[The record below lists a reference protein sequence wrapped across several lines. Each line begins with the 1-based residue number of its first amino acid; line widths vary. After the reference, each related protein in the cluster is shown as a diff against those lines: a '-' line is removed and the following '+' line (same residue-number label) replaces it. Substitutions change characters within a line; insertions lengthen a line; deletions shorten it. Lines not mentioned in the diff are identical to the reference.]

1 MSTSVQLSNWRSAFI
16 GFARLLGPR
25 PGRLAYAS
33 RLALIC
39 ALTTLVV
46 QIYQTPD
53 PALTAYVAFFLNK
66 PDRVESL
73 IVDVALTI
81 LITAI
86 VGLLM
91 LLTML
96 VLDAPVWRV
105 AVMSALSVGLLTVAF
120 GSKLRPVAGIIML
133 ILGYGLDVVARFQ
146 SGELANRAV
155 LYVWLFVTIPAGVS
169 VVVNLLLAPAPRKLA
184 ERALAARMR
193 VAAAMLR
200 APDQP
205 TREAFAEYLA
215 EGTAEIQGWLK
226 FAGAEKTSPP
236 RDIAALRQAMQ
247 STTAILAW
255 VDVVSR
261 MRTGLLP
268 APLLEQLAETLQAM
282 AQVLLKGAYPLEIA
296 LDAHIGE
303 SPLPAYS
310 VELWAEMRG
319 LLARFA
325 EPPMPDSPPAQP
337 AAPPGGFFM
346 PDLFTNPEYIRY
358 ALKTTGA
365 AMFCY
370 VLYSLLDWPGI
381 HTCFITCYIVALG
394 TSAETIE
401 KFILRIAG
409 CLIGAAAGIAAIV
422 YVIPDLTS
430 IGGLLCVVF
439 LVALLSAWVAAGS
452 PRISYAGF
460 QIAFAFFLC
469 VIQGPSP
476 AFDLTIARD
485 RIIGILFGNLV
496 VYLIFTR
503 LWPVSVA
510 KRIDPAIASVLRRLS
525 AMAAAA
531 SPTTRR
537 SVAAQVQGALG
548 NIKQDLDL
556 ARYEPAAIRPDEA
569 WVRARRRASY
579 ELGALQ
585 GPLLLSA
592 DLDPDA
598 AVDVGR
604 RLQRIADHLSA
615 QTSTPSSEAQSRRI
629 VAQDTARR
637 PEADVAARRARAEGS
652 PLTGMLRA
660 HLTGLEEVLDPS
672 SQAVWDA
679 GRERTAGHAAA

>member
-1 MSTSVQLSNWRSAFI
+1 MSAYAQPADWRGAFT
-16 GFARLLGPR
+16 GVARLLGPR

-39 ALTTLVV
+39 AITTLVV

-96 VLDAPVWRV
+96 VIDAPIWRV
-105 AVMSALSVGLLTVAF
+105 AVMSALSVALLTVAF

-184 ERALAARMR
+184 ERSLAARVR

-200 APDQP
+200 VPDQR
-205 TREAFAEYLA
+205 TREAFAEYLR

-255 VDVVSR
+255 VDVVTR

-268 APLLEQLAETLQAM
+268 APLLEQLAQTLEAM
-282 AQVLLKGAYPLEIA
+282 AQVLLKGGYPLEIA
-296 LDAHIGE
+296 LEAHIGE
-303 SPLPAYS
+303 SPLPAHS
-310 VELWAEMRG
+310 AELWADMRG

-325 EPPMPDSPPAQP
+325 EPPIPDSSPPQP
-337 AAPPGGFFM
+337 AGPPGGFLM
-346 PDLFTNPEYIRY
+346 PDLFTNPEYVHH

-370 VLYSLLDWPGI
+370 ALYSLLDWPGI

-409 CLIGAAAGIAAIV
+409 CLIGAAAGVAAIV
-422 YVIPDLTS
+422 YVIPYLTS
-430 IGGLLCVVF
+430 IGSLLGVVF

-469 VIQGPSP
+469 VIQGPAP

-485 RIIGILFGNLV
+485 RIIGILLGNLV

-525 AMAAAA
+525 AMAAAT

-548 NIKQDLDL
+548 NIEQDLDL

-569 WVRARRRASY
+569 WLRARRRASR

-592 DLDPDA
+592 DLDPASAD
-598 AVDVGR
+598 DIGQ
-604 RLQRIADHLSA
+604 RLERIADRLSA
-615 QTSTPSSEAQSRRI
+615 RQSTPLPEAQSRGS
-629 VAQDTARR
+629 VAQDTGRR
-637 PEADVAARRARAEGS
+637 QETDVAARRARAEGS

-660 HLTGLEEVLDPS
+660 HLTGLEEVLDDS
-672 SQAVWDA
+672 SPAVWDA

>member
-1 MSTSVQLSNWRSAFI
+1 MSASVQLSDWRGAFTGI
-16 GFARLLGPR
+16 AQLLGPR

-66 PDRVESL
+66 PDRVESV

-133 ILGYGLDVVARFQ
+133 ILGYGLNVVATLQ

-155 LYVWLFVTIPAGVS
+155 LYVWLFVTIPAGLS

-184 ERALAARMR
+184 ERVLAERLRA
-193 VAAAMLR
+193 AAAMLR
-200 APDQP
+200 APDQR
-205 TREAFAEYLA
+205 TREAFAEYLR
-215 EGTAEIQGWLK
+215 EGTTEIQGWLK
-226 FAGAEKTSPP
+226 FAGAEKTSPA

-247 STTAILAW
+247 STSAILAW
-255 VDVVSR
+255 VDVVTR
-261 MRTGLLP
+261 MRVGLLP
-268 APLLEQLAETLQAM
+268 APLLKQLAETLQAM
-282 AQVLLKGAYPLEIA
+282 AQVLAKGGYPLEIA
-296 LDAHIGE
+296 LNARIGE
-303 SPLPAYS
+303 SPLAAHS
-310 VELWAEMRG
+310 VELWGEMRS

-325 EPPMPDSPPAQP
+325 EPPMQDTSPTEL
-337 AAPPGGFFM
+337 AAASGGFFM
-346 PDLFTNPEYIRY
+346 PDLVTNPEYVRY

-401 KFILRIAG
+401 KFILRIVG

-422 YVIPDLTS
+422 YLIPYLTS
-430 IGGLLCVVF
+430 IGGLLGVVF

-485 RIIGILFGNLV
+485 RVIGILLGNLV
-496 VYLIFTR
+496 VFLIFTR

-510 KRIDPAIASVLRRLS
+510 QRIDPAIASVLRRLS

-531 SPTTRR
+531 TPTTRR

-548 NIKQDLDL
+548 NIEQDLDL

-592 DLDPDA
+592 DLHPQA
-598 AVDVGR
+598 AVDIGH
-604 RLQRIADHLSA
+604 RLERIADHLSA
-615 QTSTPSSEAQSRRI
+615 QKSTPSPEAQSRRI
-629 VAQDTARR
+629 VVQDTARR
-637 PEADVAARRARAEGS
+637 PEADVAARRARAEKS
-652 PLTGMLRA
+652 PLTGLLRA
-660 HLTGLEEVLDPS
+660 HLTGLEEVLGPS
-672 SQAVWDA
+672 SPVVWKA